1 MTQQEIVK
9 EFRKYSAAQQA
20 ALISR
25 LSRVMQEKLESENGD
40 KQNKQAE
47 RAAAIE
53 RLRGIGKVEGKPP
66 LTDKEIKEDY
76 TNYLMEKYS

>member
-9 EFRKYSAAQQA
+9 EFRNYSTVEQA
-20 ALISR
+20 TLISR
-25 LSRVMQEKLESENGD
+25 LSRVMQEKLEGENSSEQD
-40 KQNKQAE
+40 DQAE

-53 RLRGIGKVEGKPP
+53 RLRGIGRVEGKPA
-66 LTDKEIKEDY
+66 LTDEEIKEDY